1 MRSGGQTTVIQRI
14 LEKRA
19 EKPPQIQ
26 DDTSATIA
34 VMLRVLPPPRALLLF
49 EDDAALTRFED
60 LITADV
66 LELEC
71 LTNEFEALS
80 SFNAEFRPVII
91 TDNLEL
97 IRKVRARQKDRTPF
111 ILYVADLDEGMD
123 REAGLIAGADDCI
136 GRRAPERELHARI
149 GAARRIAELEAVLRV
164 ALVENRKL
172 STTDDLTRVA
182 SRRFFTKHFPRE
194 VERATRYGRALALIL
209 CDIDH
214 FKNVNDTLGHAGG
227 DEVLRQFGAR
237 LQEGL
242 RRGVDWVAR
251 IGGEEFAI
259 VLPETNYEQ
268 ALDVARKLR
277 SAIANRHFEAQ
288 NRSIEITASFG
299 LCGLG
304 IIAPGARKVA
314 ENLAKVADAALY
326 RSKNTGRNRV
336 TATTYPTDVQTKK
349 TRTRVAD

>member
-19 EKPPQIQ
+19 QKPPEIQ
-26 DDTSATIA
+26 EDTSATIA
-34 VMLRVLPPPRALLLF
+34 VMLRVLPPPRALLVF
-49 EDDAALTRFED
+49 EDAALLDYIEST
-60 LITADV
+60 IAADV
-66 LELEC
+66 LDGESVADELEAVR
-71 LTNEFEALS
+71 LIGTEFY
-80 SFNAEFRPVII
+80 PVVI
-91 TDNLEL
+91 TDSLEL
-97 IRKVRARQKDRTPF
+97 IRKIRARQTDRASY
-111 ILYVADLDEGMD
+111 ILYVAELDDGHE

-136 GRRAPERELHARI
+136 GRRAPERELQARI

-164 ALVENRKL
+164 AVAENRKL

-194 VERATRYGRALALIL
+194 VERAARYGRSLSLIL

-237 LQEGL
+237 LQDAL

-268 ALDVARKLR
+268 SLDVARKLR
-277 SAIANRHFEAQ
+277 CGIANKPFEAQ
-288 NRSIEITASFG
+288 NRSVEITASFG
-299 LCGLG
+299 LCGVESVPPG
-304 IIAPGARKVA
+304 VRKIAESLV
-314 ENLAKVADAALY
+314 KVADAALY
-326 RSKNTGRNRV
+326 RSKNSGRNRV
-336 TATTYPTDVQTKK
+336 TATTFPGEHGGGK
-349 TRTRVAD
+349 TRTPDK